1 MNSKKFCELYTA
13 FYGEKLD
20 NLNQLKRQL
29 FDGHELFEFA
39 KFIEH
44 KTNPHP
50 EPESRI
56 ISETLYTENKKEV
69 ILDVPGKFTTFKGI
83 EFDILNPTPAMI
95 DIEDIAHSL
104 SNQCRWGGHTPFFHS
119 VAEHC
124 LLCAEMAPAPFR
136 LEALMHD
143 ASEAYILDVPTPL
156 KALLGNYKEIED
168 KIMGVIA
175 KKYGINWPLSK
186 TVKEIDKQIL
196 NIEWRVIRQ
205 NKGRYKGLSRE
216 EAKKRFIDKF
226 YKYM

>member
-39 KFIEH
+39 KFIEN
-44 KTNPHP
+44 KMNPQTDT
-50 EPESRI
+50 ESQMI
-56 ISETLYTENKKEV
+56 EIEV

-83 EFDILNPTPAMI
+83 EFDIMNPTPEMI

-168 KIMGVIA
+168 KIMSVIA
-175 KKYGINWPLSK
+175 KKYGFNWPLSK

-196 NIEWRVIRQ
+196 NIEWGVIRQ

>member
-39 KFIEH
+39 KFIEN
-44 KTNPHP
+44 KMNPQTDT
-50 EPESRI
+50 ESQMI
-56 ISETLYTENKKEV
+56 EIEV

-83 EFDILNPTPAMI
+83 EFDIMNPTPEMI

-124 LLCAEMAPAPFR
+124 LLCAEMAPAPFQF
-136 LEALMHD
+136 EALMHD

-196 NIEWRVIRQ
+196 NIEWGVIRQ

>member
-39 KFIEH
+39 KFIEN
-44 KTNPHP
+44 KMNPQTDT
-50 EPESRI
+50 ESQMI
-56 ISETLYTENKKEV
+56 EIEV

-83 EFDILNPTPAMI
+83 EFDIMNPTPEMI